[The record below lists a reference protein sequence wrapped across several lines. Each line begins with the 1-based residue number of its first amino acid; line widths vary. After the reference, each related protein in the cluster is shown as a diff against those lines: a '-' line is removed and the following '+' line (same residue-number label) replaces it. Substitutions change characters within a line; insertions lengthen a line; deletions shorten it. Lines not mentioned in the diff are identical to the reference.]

1 MGSLLST
8 DLLVEGGSDI
18 LVADHGPTASPSAL
32 DGDTGVLLPL
42 REEGNRP
49 PLFCVHPAA
58 GIAWSYAGLTGPL
71 GADQPLY
78 GLQARGLDG
87 SRVLPASIAEMAAD
101 YVAQIR
107 TVQPT
112 GPYHL
117 LGWSF
122 GGTVAHEM
130 AVQLQSAGEEVG
142 LLAVLDSIPPAP
154 DDRGDDH
161 RCGDGPEAPSLRFG
175 PDHVMRTVL
184 QFFGYD
190 PALWAD
196 EEMTYPRFLEIAR
209 AYPGLLATFDETMI
223 ETLCR
228 VYTNNAVLAH
238 HHTPSRYTGDLLV
251 FTALETSAEAAAR
264 QWEPYVD
271 GGKPDV
277 RPVDCPHAEMG
288 RPGPL
293 AEIAEMLP
301 LRGPD
306 TKPDTPR

>member
-1 MGSLLST
+1 M
-8 DLLVEGGSDI
+8 
-18 LVADHGPTASPSAL
+18 
-32 DGDTGVLLPL
+32 LLPL
-42 REEGNRP
+42 REEGSRP

-71 GADQPLY
+71 GTDQPLY

-87 SRVLPASIAEMAAD
+87 ARVLPGSIAEMAAD
-101 YVAQIR
+101 YVTQIR

-122 GGTVAHEM
+122 GGVVAHEM
-130 AVQLQSAGEEVG
+130 AVQLQRTGEKVG
-142 LLAVLDSIPPAP
+142 LLAVLDSMPLATPA
-154 DDRGDDH
+154 D
-161 RCGDGPEAPSLRFG
+161 DGPQPGAPAAGEGDAGADAAALRFG

-190 PALWAD
+190 PALWDD

-209 AYPGLLATFDETMI
+209 AYPGLLATFDEAMI

-228 VYTNNAVLAH
+228 VYTNNAVLSH
-238 HHTPSRYTGDLLV
+238 DHTPSRYTGDLLV
-251 FTALETSAEAAAR
+251 FTALETSPEAAAR

-271 GGKPDV
+271 GGKPEV

-293 AEIAEMLP
+293 AEIAETLVLL
-301 LRGPD
+301 LRD
-306 TKPDTPR
+306 ERTESDVPR